1 MNHQEIRI
9 NRKYFESLKPFLA
22 NTSFEVLINKDLAI
36 LRIHPDELVIAQN
49 ALKEQ
54 EQNDFYHSACLVI

>member
-1 MNHQEIRI
+1 MNQEIRLS
-9 NRKYFESLKPFLA
+9 RKYFESLKPFLA

-54 EQNDFYHSACLVI
+54 EQHDFYHSACLVI